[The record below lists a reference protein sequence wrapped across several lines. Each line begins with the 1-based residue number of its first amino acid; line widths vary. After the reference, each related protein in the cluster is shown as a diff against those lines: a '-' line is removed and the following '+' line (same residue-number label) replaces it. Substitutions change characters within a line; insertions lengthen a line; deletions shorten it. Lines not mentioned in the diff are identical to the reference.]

1 MDTKNVI
8 AAISLSAAVI
18 ILYSLFFQP
27 DPATIKKNLAEQNKI
42 ENNTDTP
49 SLDKNENFSKL
60 SRTDALKENDRIQF
74 ENGSVVG
81 SISLKGA
88 AIDDL
93 TFKEYNVELNK
104 NEKIILL
111 NPRNVEDGYLIES
124 GFVSTNKNID
134 IPDASTVWEIT
145 GNKRLTNNN
154 PIKLTWSNTQ
164 GITFEKHISLDDQFL
179 FTVKEKIINSSDKS
193 YNFYSYGQIIRNEIP
208 EISGFYILHEGFLS
222 VLDDELIEEDYD
234 DIQDKKFTQIAQEGF
249 VAISDKFWVTSV
261 IPPKGKEFK
270 TTFDYKNKF
279 RANYISTKGIEV
291 KANSSIEEKIQIIVA
306 AKRVNVID
314 GYAENLDINKFDLA
328 IDWGFMYFITK
339 PLFFV
344 LDYFF
349 KLLGNYGLAIIAVTI
364 CIRLAFFP
372 LANFSFKSM
381 GKMKLLAPEMAR
393 LKELHK
399 DDKMKLQ
406 QAMMALYKKEKVNP
420 MSGCLPILV
429 QIPVFFALYKVLFVT
444 IEMRHMPFYGWI
456 HDLSDRDP
464 TSLFNVFGLIPWDPP
479 SFLLIGAWPIIMGI
493 TMWIQQKLNPT
504 PPDPIQAKI
513 FMFFPSFFNC
523 NSCTI
528 SCRSCY
534 LLELQQHLHNDTT
547 IYCSKKNDYQNNIN
561 VIVKR
566 RRINKYP
573 TQRWPNS

>member
-1 MDTKNVI
+1 MENKNVI

-27 DPATIKKNLAEQNKI
+27 DPEVVKKNLAKQSNEVS
-42 ENNTDTP
+42 NTDTP
-49 SLDKNENFSKL
+49 SLEKNENFIKL
-60 SRTDALKENDRIQF
+60 SREEALKENDRIKF
-74 ENGSVVG
+74 ENDNIIG

-88 AIDDL
+88 TIDDL
-93 TFKEYNVELNK
+93 TFKDYNVELNG
-104 NEKIILL
+104 NESVKLL
-111 NPRNVEDGYLIES
+111 NPRNVDDGYVIES
-124 GFVSTNKNID
+124 GFVTNNKNIN
-134 IPDASTVWEIT
+134 IPNASTLWKIS
-145 GNKRLTNNN
+145 GNNILKVNN
-154 PIKLTWSNTQ
+154 PIKLSWSNNQ

-179 FTVKEKIINSSDKS
+179 FTIKEKIINKSDKS
-193 YNFYSYGQIIRNEIP
+193 YNFYSYGQIIRNELP

-234 DIQDKKFTQIAQEGF
+234 DIQEKKFTQIAQEGF
-249 VAISDKFWVTSV
+249 VGISDKYWITSI
-261 IPPKGKEFK
+261 IPQKGKEFK

-279 RANYISTKGIEV
+279 RANYISTQGVEV
-291 KANSSIEEKIQIIVA
+291 GPNSSFEEKIQIITA
-306 AKRVNVID
+306 AKRVNIID
-314 GYAENLDINKFDLA
+314 GYAEKLNINKFDLV

-339 PLFFV
+339 PLFFA

-349 KLLGNYGLAIIAVTI
+349 KLLGNYGLAIIAVTV

-429 QIPVFFALYKVLFVT
+429 QIPVFFAFYKILFVT
-444 IEMRHMPFYGWI
+444 LEMRHMPFYGWI
-456 HDLSDRDP
+456 KDLSDRDP
-464 TSLFNVFGLIPWDPP
+464 TSIFNLFGLIPWDPP

-493 TMWIQQKLNPT
+493 TMFIQQKLNPT

-513 FMFFPSFFNC
+513 FMFFPLFLTVILAPFAAGLVIYWSF
-523 NSCTI
+523 
-528 SCRSCY
+528 
-534 LLELQQHLHNDTT
+534 
-547 IYCSKKNDYQNNIN
+547 NNIFTMIQQY
-561 VIVKR
+561 IV
-566 RRINKYP
+566 
-573 TQRWPNS
+573 QRKMTIKTT

>member
-1 MDTKNVI
+1 MDTRNVI

-42 ENNTDTP
+42 ENNEDTP
-49 SLDKNENFSKL
+49 SLDKNENFAKL

-93 TFKEYNVELNK
+93 TFKEYNVELNGSD
-104 NEKIILL
+104 KITLL
-111 NPRNVEDGYLIES
+111 SPRNVEDGYLIES

-134 IPDASTVWEIT
+134 IPDASTVWEVS
-145 GNKRLTNNN
+145 GNKKLTNNS
-154 PIKLTWSNTQ
+154 PVKLIWSNTQ

-179 FTVKEKIINSSDKS
+179 FTVKEKIINRSDKS
-193 YNFYSYGQIIRNEIP
+193 YNFYSYGQIIRNKLP

-222 VLDDELIEEDYD
+222 VLDDQLIEEDYD
-234 DIQDKKFTQIAQEGF
+234 DIQEKKFTQIAQEGF

-314 GYAENLDINKFDLA
+314 GYAENLNINKFDLA

-464 TSLFNVFGLIPWDPP
+464 TSLFNVFGLLPWDPP

-493 TMWIQQKLNPT
+493 TMFIQQKLNPT

-513 FMFFPSFFNC
+513 FMFFPVFLTVILAPFPAGLVIYWSF
-523 NSCTI
+523 
-528 SCRSCY
+528 
-534 LLELQQHLHNDTT
+534 
-547 IYCSKKNDYQNNIN
+547 NNIFTMIQQY
-561 VIVKR
+561 IV
-566 RRINKYP
+566 
-573 TQRWPNS
+573 QRKMTIKTT

>member
-1 MDTKNVI
+1 MDTRNVI

-27 DPATIKKNLAEQNKI
+27 DPVAIKQNLAEQKKI

-49 SLDKNENFSKL
+49 SLDKNENLAKL
-60 SRTDALKENDRIQF
+60 SRSDALKKNNRIQF

-93 TFKEYNVELNK
+93 TFKEYNVELNGSD
-104 NEKIILL
+104 KITLL
-111 NPRNVEDGYLIES
+111 SPRNVEDGYLIES

-134 IPDASTVWEIT
+134 IPDASTIWKVS
-145 GNKRLTNNN
+145 GNKRLTNNS
-154 PIKLTWSNTQ
+154 PVKLTWSNSQ
-164 GITFEKHISLDDQFL
+164 GITFEKYISLDNQFL
-179 FTVKEKIINSSDKS
+179 FTVKEKIINTSDKS
-193 YNFYSYGQIIRNEIP
+193 YNFYSYGQIIRNKLP

-222 VLDDELIEEDYD
+222 VLDDQLIEEDYD
-234 DIQDKKFTQIAQEGF
+234 DIQENKFTQIAQEGF

-261 IPPKGKEFK
+261 VPPKGKEFK

-314 GYAENLDINKFDLA
+314 GYAESLNINKFDLA

-349 KLLGNYGLAIIAVTI
+349 KLLGNYGLAIIAVTV

-464 TSLFNVFGLIPWDPP
+464 TSLFNVFGLLPWDPP

-493 TMWIQQKLNPT
+493 TMFIQQKLNPT

-513 FMFFPSFFNC
+513 FMFFPVFLTVILAPFPAGLVIYWSF
-523 NSCTI
+523 
-528 SCRSCY
+528 
-534 LLELQQHLHNDTT
+534 
-547 IYCSKKNDYQNNIN
+547 NNIFTMIQQY
-561 VIVKR
+561 IV
-566 RRINKYP
+566 
-573 TQRWPNS
+573 QRKMTIKTT

>member
-1 MDTKNVI
+1 MDTRNVI

-27 DPATIKKNLAEQNKI
+27 DPSTIKQNLAEQNKI
-42 ENNTDTP
+42 ENNEDTP

-93 TFKEYNVELNK
+93 TFKEYNVELNGSD
-104 NEKIILL
+104 KITLL
-111 NPRNVEDGYLIES
+111 SPRNVEDGYLIES

-134 IPDASTVWEIT
+134 IPDASTVWEVS
-145 GNKRLTNNN
+145 GNKKLTNNS
-154 PIKLTWSNTQ
+154 PVKLIWSNTQ

-179 FTVKEKIINSSDKS
+179 FTVKEKIINRSDKS
-193 YNFYSYGQIIRNEIP
+193 YNFYSYGQIIRNKLP

-222 VLDDELIEEDYD
+222 VLDDQLIEEDYD
-234 DIQDKKFTQIAQEGF
+234 DIQEKKFTQIAQEGF

-291 KANSSIEEKIQIIVA
+291 KANTSIEEKIQIIVA

-464 TSLFNVFGLIPWDPP
+464 TSLFNVFGLLPWDPP

-493 TMWIQQKLNPT
+493 TMFIQQKLNPT

-513 FMFFPSFFNC
+513 FMFFPVFLTVILAPFPAGLVIYWSF
-523 NSCTI
+523 
-528 SCRSCY
+528 
-534 LLELQQHLHNDTT
+534 
-547 IYCSKKNDYQNNIN
+547 NNIFTMIQQY
-561 VIVKR
+561 IV
-566 RRINKYP
+566 
-573 TQRWPNS
+573 QRKMTIKTT

>member
-1 MDTKNVI
+1 MDSKNVI

-27 DPATIKKNLAEQNKI
+27 DPEVIKQNLTEQKKI
-42 ENNTDTP
+42 EKNTDTP
-49 SLDKNENFSKL
+49 SLDKNENFTKL
-60 SRTDALKENDRIQF
+60 SRQDALNENARIKFEND
-74 ENGSVVG
+74 SVVG

-88 AIDDL
+88 TIDDL
-93 TFKEYNVELNK
+93 TFKNYNVELNGNK
-104 NEKIILL
+104 KVTLL
-111 NPRNVEDGYLIES
+111 SPRNVDDGYIIES
-124 GFVSTNKNID
+124 GFVTTNKNID
-134 IPDASTVWEIT
+134 VPDASTIWKVL
-145 GNKRLTNNN
+145 GNKKLTNNN
-154 PIKLTWSNTQ
+154 TVKLTWSNSQ
-164 GITFEKHISLDDQFL
+164 DITFEKHITLDDQFL
-179 FTVKEKIINSSDKS
+179 FTVREKIINKSDKS
-193 YNFYSYGQIIRNEIP
+193 YNFYSYGQIIRNKIP
-208 EISGFYILHEGFLS
+208 KISGFYILHEGFLS

-234 DIQDKKFTQIAQEGF
+234 DIQEKKFTQTAQEGF
-249 VAISDKFWVTSV
+249 VGISDKYWITSV
-261 IPPKGKEFK
+261 IPQKGKEFK

-279 RANYISTKGIEV
+279 RANYISTQGIEV
-291 KANSSIEEKIQIIVA
+291 GPNSSIEEEIQIITA
-306 AKRVNVID
+306 AKRVNIID
-314 GYAENLDINKFDLA
+314 GYAENLEINKFDLV

-339 PLFFV
+339 PLFFA

-349 KLLGNYGLAIIAVTI
+349 KLLGNYGLAIIAVTV
-364 CIRLAFFP
+364 CIRLVFFP

-464 TSLFNVFGLIPWDPP
+464 TSLFNVFGLLPWDPP

-493 TMWIQQKLNPT
+493 TMFIQQKLNPT

-513 FMFFPSFFNC
+513 FMFFPVFLTVILAPFPAGLVIYWSF
-523 NSCTI
+523 
-528 SCRSCY
+528 
-534 LLELQQHLHNDTT
+534 
-547 IYCSKKNDYQNNIN
+547 NNIFTMIQQY
-561 VIVKR
+561 IV
-566 RRINKYP
+566 
-573 TQRWPNS
+573 QRKMTVKTT

>member
-1 MDTKNVI
+1 MDTRNVI

-27 DPATIKKNLAEQNKI
+27 DPAVIKQNLAEQKKI
-42 ENNTDTP
+42 ENNADTP
-49 SLDKNENFSKL
+49 SLDKNEDFSKL
-60 SRTDALKENDRIQF
+60 SRTDALKENARIQF
-74 ENGSVVG
+74 ENSSVVG

-93 TFKEYNVELNK
+93 TFKEYNIELNG
-104 NEKIILL
+104 NEQITLL
-111 NPRNVEDGYLIES
+111 SPRNVEDGYLIES

-134 IPDASTVWEIT
+134 VPDSSTVWKVS
-145 GNKRLTNNN
+145 GNKKLTNNN
-154 PIKLTWSNTQ
+154 PVKLTWSNSQ
-164 GITFEKHISLDDQFL
+164 DITFEKYISLDDQFL

-193 YNFYSYGQIIRNEIP
+193 YNFYSYGQIIRNKLP

-222 VLDDELIEEDYD
+222 VLDDQLIEEDYD
-234 DIQDKKFTQIAQEGF
+234 DIQEKKFSQIAQEGF

-261 IPPKGKEFK
+261 IPPKDKEFK
-270 TTFDYKNKF
+270 ITFDYKNKF
-279 RANYISTKGIEV
+279 RANYISTEGIEV
-291 KANSSIEEKIQIIVA
+291 KANSSIEENIQIIVA
-306 AKRVNVID
+306 AKRVKVID

-349 KLLGNYGLAIIAVTI
+349 KLLGNYGLAIIAVTV

-393 LKELHK
+393 LKEIHK

-464 TSLFNVFGLIPWDPP
+464 TSVFNVFGLLPWDPP

-493 TMWIQQKLNPT
+493 TMFIQQKLNPT

-513 FMFFPSFFNC
+513 FMFFPIFLTVILAPFPAGLVIYWSF
-523 NSCTI
+523 
-528 SCRSCY
+528 
-534 LLELQQHLHNDTT
+534 
-547 IYCSKKNDYQNNIN
+547 NNIFTMIQQY
-561 VIVKR
+561 IV
-566 RRINKYP
+566 
-573 TQRWPNS
+573 QRKMTIKTI

>member
-1 MDTKNVI
+1 MDTRNVI

-27 DPATIKKNLAEQNKI
+27 DPATIKQNLAEQKKI
-42 ENNTDTP
+42 ENNTNTDTP
-49 SLDKNENFSKL
+49 SLDKNENFTKL

-93 TFKEYNVELNK
+93 TFKEYNLKLNGDK
-104 NEKIILL
+104 KVTLL
-111 NPRNVEDGYLIES
+111 SPRNVDDGYIIES
-124 GFVSTNKNID
+124 GFVTSNKNID
-134 IPDASTVWEIT
+134 VPDASSVWKIS
-145 GNKRLTNNN
+145 GNKKLTNNN
-154 PIKLTWSNTQ
+154 PIKLTWGNSQ
-164 GITFEKHISLDDQFL
+164 DITFEKHISLDDQFL
-179 FTVKEKIINSSDKS
+179 FTIKEKIINRSNKS
-193 YNFYSYGQIIRNEIP
+193 YTFYSYGQIIRNKLP

-234 DIQDKKFTQIAQEGF
+234 DIQEKKFTRTAQEGF
-249 VAISDKFWVTSV
+249 VGISDKYWITSV
-261 IPPKGKEFK
+261 IPQKGKEFK

-279 RANYISTKGIEV
+279 RANYITTQGTEV
-291 KANSSIEEKIQIIVA
+291 GANSSIEEKIQIIAA
-306 AKRVNVID
+306 AKRVNIID
-314 GYAENLDINKFDLA
+314 GYAESLKINKFDLV

-339 PLFFV
+339 PLFFA

-349 KLLGNYGLAIIAVTI
+349 KLLGNYGLAIIAVTV
-364 CIRLAFFP
+364 CIRLVFFP

-399 DDKMKLQ
+399 NDKMELQ
-406 QAMMALYKKEKVNP
+406 KSMMALYKKEGVNP

-429 QIPVFFALYKVLFVT
+429 QIPVFFAFYKILFVT
-444 IEMRHMPFYGWI
+444 LEMRHMPFYGWI
-456 HDLSDRDP
+456 KDLSDRDP
-464 TSLFNVFGLIPWDPP
+464 TSVFNLFGLIPWDPP

-493 TMWIQQKLNPT
+493 TMFIQQKLNPT

-513 FMFFPSFFNC
+513 FMFFPLFLTVILAPFAAGLVIYWSF
-523 NSCTI
+523 
-528 SCRSCY
+528 
-534 LLELQQHLHNDTT
+534 
-547 IYCSKKNDYQNNIN
+547 NNIFTMIQQY
-561 VIVKR
+561 IV
-566 RRINKYP
+566 
-573 TQRWPNS
+573 QRKMTVKTT

>member
-27 DPATIKKNLAEQNKI
+27 DPATIKQNLAEQNKI
-42 ENNTDTP
+42 ENNEDTP

-60 SRTDALKENDRIQF
+60 SRADALKENDRIQF
-74 ENGSVVG
+74 ENESVVG

-93 TFKEYNVELNK
+93 TFKEYNIELNR
-104 NEKIILL
+104 NEKITLL
-111 NPRNVEDGYLIES
+111 SPRNVEDGYLIES

-134 IPDASTVWEIT
+134 IPDASTVWEVS

-154 PIKLTWSNTQ
+154 PVKLTWSNTQ
-164 GITFEKHISLDDQFL
+164 DITFEKHISLDDQFL

-193 YNFYSYGQIIRNEIP
+193 YNFYSYGQIIRNELP

-222 VLDDELIEEDYD
+222 VLDDQLIEEDYD
-234 DIQDKKFTQIAQEGF
+234 DIQEKKFTQIAQEGF

-291 KANSSIEEKIQIIVA
+291 KANSSIEEEIQIIVA

-464 TSLFNVFGLIPWDPP
+464 TSLFNVFGLLPWDPP

-493 TMWIQQKLNPT
+493 TMFIQQKLNPT

-513 FMFFPSFFNC
+513 FMFFPVFLTVILAPFPAGLVIYWSF
-523 NSCTI
+523 
-528 SCRSCY
+528 
-534 LLELQQHLHNDTT
+534 
-547 IYCSKKNDYQNNIN
+547 NNIFTMIQQY
-561 VIVKR
+561 IV
-566 RRINKYP
+566 
-573 TQRWPNS
+573 QRKMTIKTT